1 MVWVS
6 DSGPHKHEREI
17 VKLRKAKV
25 RRLPCRHN
33 MAHQLI
39 LGYSVQ
45 PQGI

>member
-1 MVWVS
+1 MC
-6 DSGPHKHEREI
+6 GCLIQGLINMKEI

-25 RRLPCRHN
+25 RRQLCRHN
-33 MAHQLI
+33 TAHQLI